1 MIEINMLQI
10 NVFAV
15 LVATIASFIL
25 GMAWYAKLFAK
36 SWAKGGETALENL
49 QTLCSVCNIGKSDL
63 E

>member
-36 SWAKGGETALENL
+36 SWAKEMGYDLNMRP
-49 QTLCSVCNIGKSDL
+49 SGKMMQGILRSRY
-63 E
+63 